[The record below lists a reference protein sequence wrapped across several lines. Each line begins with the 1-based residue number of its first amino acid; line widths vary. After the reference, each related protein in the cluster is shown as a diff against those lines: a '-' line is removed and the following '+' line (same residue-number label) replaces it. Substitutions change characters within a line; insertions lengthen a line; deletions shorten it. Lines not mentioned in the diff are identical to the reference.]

1 MDINF
6 PNPPSYSSGQNEN
19 YYRPQQPV
27 VAYDQFGNQIQ
38 AESYEPQRAPQV
50 EPAHNTGV
58 SFGNLIGK
66 DVYVD
71 ANPMPIITDKG
82 DTALKVKTKKKKSS
96 DSGDDKDNA
105 VVNSKEIVESTVYGD
120 VYNNTNNMAY
130 GIINQADEILANAKN
145 EFDYIRTR
153 QNMKGKYMYMTNM
166 ISSMSSLMATKLQ
179 AIKEINTNITKS
191 NEMEYR
197 RFKDN
202 RALLQTDD
210 NKMIMDAYSAFI
222 NTPVGAN
229 STYSQPTT
237 KELTMAVTGMIP
249 ADRVANDTSV
259 VALTTSDPGLT
270 SYLNNITPEENRML
284 NEGNPDI
291 EEVIIYDQESG
302 MKYFKWINLKTNQP
316 VPNMPE
322 SSDILIEDY
331 VIDPRT
337 RTAKNTNLRD
347 VKKVIY
353 VNEDKFNNY

>member
-19 YYRPQQPV
+19 YYRPQQSV

-38 AESYEPQRAPQV
+38 AESYEPKRAPQV

-96 DSGDDKDNA
+96 DGGDDKDNA

-120 VYNNTNNMAY
+120 VYNSTNNMAY

-229 STYSQPTT
+229 SAYSQPTT

>member
-1 MDINF
+1 
-6 PNPPSYSSGQNEN
+6 
-19 YYRPQQPV
+19 
-27 VAYDQFGNQIQ
+27 
-38 AESYEPQRAPQV
+38 
-50 EPAHNTGV
+50 
-58 SFGNLIGK
+58 
-66 DVYVD
+66 
-71 ANPMPIITDKG
+71 
-82 DTALKVKTKKKKSS
+82 
-96 DSGDDKDNA
+96 
-105 VVNSKEIVESTVYGD
+105 
-120 VYNNTNNMAY
+120 MAY

-249 ADRVANDTSV
+249 ADRVVNDTSV
-259 VALTTSDPGLT
+259 VALTSSDPGLT